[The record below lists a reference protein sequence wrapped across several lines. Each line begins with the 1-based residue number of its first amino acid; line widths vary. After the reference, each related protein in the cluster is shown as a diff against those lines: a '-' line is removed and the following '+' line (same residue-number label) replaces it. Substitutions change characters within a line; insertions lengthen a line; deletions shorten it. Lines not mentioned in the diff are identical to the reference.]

1 MSLSFAPLPHARD
14 FFPLIVVAILRSYT
28 SRISCPVYCFS
39 RALSLILFP
48 FSLKNCSCN
57 GILYADI
64 SITFYTCS
72 YYAVQREQN
81 GPERLREW
89 EKNSTIIS
97 CFSVYAIV
105 CALLVALHYNFFFSF
120 SLSLCRSS
128 RCVNVNEWV
137 WARSR
142 SYVYFSLPC
151 VCVCIA
157 MHKCKASMPIVVRRQ
172 LQYTWDKIISIFIN
186 QSEKKCRKNAANEQ
200 RKNVRIAHTHSNTR
214 TQWTNESQRE
224 KAMLRIK
231 KVLKLY
237 ACINEEWQIDG
248 EASEM
253 KHF

>member
-1 MSLSFAPLPHARD
+1 MLFSENRTSQRDCENERKTAPSFRVFLCMPSCAR
-14 FFPLIVVAILRSYT
+14 SW
-28 SRISCPVYCFS
+28 SRF
-39 RALSLILFP
+39 
-48 FSLKNCSCN
+48 
-57 GILYADI
+57 
-64 SITFYTCS
+64 
-72 YYAVQREQN
+72 
-81 GPERLREW
+81 
-89 EKNSTIIS
+89 TII
-97 CFSVYAIV
+97 FF
-105 CALLVALHYNFFFSF
+105 LH
-120 SLSLCRSS
+120 LSRSS

-137 WARSR
+137 WARPR

-224 KAMLRIK
+224 KVMLRIK